1 MRRQLLSLFCSMG
14 LGMGWAEAQIDGNEH
29 SFAER
34 DNYDIRQYTSENGL
48 PQNSATALLLDKN
61 DFLWIATQN
70 GLARFD
76 GRRFRIYDKF
86 NTPAIQSSRFWVV
99 AESSQRDVLIGSTFD
114 PAVIYKVGPDYKVD
128 LDTARSRLPHKFL
141 HSNARGVFDCT
152 PLYKS
157 YAGDANAG
165 ISTLLHRLTSSSSF
179 LVLNDNEVVVRDSTN
194 EWYYL
199 NNTTP
204 QIHRLPIPAK
214 DADRHVF
221 ALHGLFCAFSQ
232 KEGWRFFSHGR
243 ETAVQVDE
251 SVNRLTRLW
260 AAMSQLPLILGP
272 GGDQVIARQGNDI
285 YELTLHK
292 GVLKAELIFED
303 LKVLDKV
310 IATSFLH
317 DRKHRRLFVATV
329 TTGFL
334 MVTKRLF
341 RTLNFKTPDRL
352 DNAVK
357 ALLLLPR
364 KKILTQKGILERKPD
379 GNQFLFTRELQPD
392 GNCFYRARDG
402 SIWASKDQRLHIY
415 DSTFTKILAVDSLT
429 LDSYIS
435 CIYEDAARNIWV
447 ATLTSLLKMEKGSL
461 KYVVRRHPHFINH
474 TIESIT
480 EVSPARLW
488 IASRNGIYNYD
499 VAADSISERPVLA
512 NVYARSFYRAK
523 DNSLWIATYGNGY
536 YKFHEGRFVA
546 LPMDQRSYLSTS
558 HTFVED
564 GLGFFWIS
572 TNHGLFRVRKKD
584 LDDFA
589 VGRNNSPY
597 LYYID
602 KSYGFNTNEF
612 NGGCTPPSQV
622 DEEGNFYFPSL
633 DGIVYFNPAS
643 LHAEMP
649 DRSIFVDQFFV
660 DTTSLDYGRT
670 HSIRP
675 DFHRLVV
682 EVATPFYGLE
692 ENLKLEY
699 TLDSGGGKWYPVSR
713 DGRITI
719 NRLPHGKYA
728 LLVRK
733 HNAGEGERF
742 THMTIPFEVLPHWYN
757 TWFFY
762 IAAALVIGSVLYML
776 YKLRIRILH
785 RKNIR
790 LQERVDERT
799 AELAQSTVIKERLLS
814 VIMHD
819 IRSPMFSQAVLID
832 HLHTN
837 LHKMRETQLNEMFLL
852 LKDSTNRICQLSTDF
867 LVWYES
873 QDKGFS
879 VRSETIELSGFI
891 KDNTVIYESIAVR
904 KGLSFEWSIPAGLAL
919 VSDRNILAIVIR
931 NLVDNAVKYTNVGSV
946 GISAFH
952 QNGEMRIR
960 VKDTGQGMP
969 ASKIAEIM
977 SYREEEAT
985 AMLSTFGYRF
995 IMGLVGKLN
1004 GQVDIESAPGVGTS
1018 VVVSFKA

>member
-1 MRRQLLSLFCSMG
+1 MRKQLFIFICSMG
-14 LGMGWAEAQIDGNEH
+14 LGMGWAEAQLIGNES
-29 SFAER
+29 SFADR

-86 NTPAIQSSRFWVV
+86 NTPAIQSSRFWVI
-99 AESSQRDVLIGSTFD
+99 AESSQREVLIGSTFD
-114 PAVIYKVGPDYKVD
+114 PAIIYKVSPDYKVGI
-128 LDTARSRLPHKFL
+128 DTARSRLPHKFL
-141 HSNARGVFDCT
+141 HANAKGVFDCT
-152 PLYKS
+152 PLFKS

-165 ISTLLHRLTSSSSF
+165 VPSLLQRLSASQSF

-199 NNTTP
+199 NNSRP
-204 QIHRLPIPAK
+204 EIHRLPIAAN
-214 DADRHVF
+214 DAGRHVF
-221 ALHGLFCAFSQ
+221 ALHGLFCVFSQ

-251 SVNRLTRLW
+251 SVARLTRLW
-260 AAMSQLPLILGP
+260 SAMSQLPLILGP

-285 YELTLHK
+285 YELNLHK

-303 LKVLDKV
+303 LKELNQV

-317 DRKHRRLFVATV
+317 DRKNRRLFVATV

-352 DNAVK
+352 DNAFK
-357 ALLLLPR
+357 AILLLPR
-364 KKILTQKGILERKPD
+364 KKLLTQKGILERKAGGD
-379 GNQFLFTRELQPD
+379 QFLFTREQQPD

-402 SIWASKDQRLHIY
+402 SIWTSRDRRLHIY
-415 DSTFTKILAVDSLT
+415 DSTFSKVLAVDSLT

-435 CIYEDAARNIWV
+435 CIVEDAARTIWIS
-447 ATLTSLLKMEKGSL
+447 TLTSLLKMEKGSL
-461 KYVVRRHPHFINH
+461 KYVVRHHPHFINH

-488 IASRNGIYNYD
+488 IASRNGIYDYD
-499 VAADSISERPVLA
+499 VAADSIGEKPVLA
-512 NVYARSFYRAK
+512 GVYARNFYRAK
-523 DNSLWIATYGNGY
+523 DNSLWIGTYGNGY
-536 YKFHEGRFVA
+536 YKFHEGRFIA

-558 HTFVED
+558 HTFLED

-572 TNHGLFRVRKKD
+572 TNHGLFRIRKKD

-597 LYYID
+597 LYHID
-602 KSYGFNTNEF
+602 KSFGFNTNEF

-643 LHAEMP
+643 LQPEMP

-670 HSIRP
+670 QRIRP

-713 DGRITI
+713 EGRITI

-733 HNAGEGERF
+733 HNAGEGDRF

-762 IAAALVIGSVLYML
+762 IAAALLVGSLLYLL
-776 YKLRIRILH
+776 YKLRTRILL
-785 RKNIR
+785 RNNLR
-790 LQERVDERT
+790 LQQRVDERT

-832 HLHTN
+832 HLHAN

-852 LKDSTNRICQLSTDF
+852 LKDSTNRIGQLSTDF

-891 KDNTVIYESIAVR
+891 KDTTVIYESIAVR
-904 KGLSFEWSIPAGLAL
+904 KGLSFDWSIPPDLTL

-931 NLVDNAVKYTNVGSV
+931 NLVDNAVKYTNLGSV

-952 QNGEMRIR
+952 ANGEVRIR

-969 ASKIAEIM
+969 PSKIAEIM

-985 AMLSTFGYRF
+985 AILSTFGYRF

-1004 GQVDIESAPGVGTS
+1004 GRVDIESTPGSGTS